1 MSGPA
6 STEVLQRA
14 DEAVAV
20 KRRGEVSGGCVRFTD
35 GARVV
40 EYRLSATERDLKRRG
55 SACLEPA
62 PIEMRLYDMVLLWK
76 LQREAQGI
84 AEVNAQTPLR
94 GFLGA
99 QRAARARELGVHSLG
114 VLFHRACRF
123 ALEQRPAEKQQ
134 HEEDFL
140 LLSVQVTN
148 LAAEFL
154 GSFFSY
160 DFDSVADRER
170 FLSNT
175 FHVAKQL
182 MALYNTVTASL
193 A

>member
-1 MSGPA
+1 M
-6 STEVLQRA
+6 QRGDDA
-14 DEAVAV
+14 A
-20 KRRGEVSGGCVRFTD
+20 RRGGSDAGGGVRFAD

-55 SACLEPA
+55 SALLEPQR
-62 PIEMRLYDMVLLWK
+62 IETRLYDMVLLWK

-84 AEVNAQTPLR
+84 AEVNPQTPLR

-123 ALEQRPAEKQQ
+123 ALEQWPAEEQQ
-134 HEEDFL
+134 HEEDFV
-140 LLSVQVTN
+140 LLSIAVTN

-154 GSFFSY
+154 ASLFTY
-160 DFDSVADRER
+160 DFDADADRER

-182 MALYNTVTASL
+182 MALYNTVTAS
-193 A
+193 AARSGA